1 MSESIHGHEVMEM
14 MVASGKSY
22 TKASLEHEIIEK
34 FGVDT
39 RFYTCSAENMTAHEL
54 VDFLE
59 SRNKFI
65 GDGERFSTDSEKIC
79 DH

>member
-1 MSESIHGHEVMEM
+1 MSESIHGHEVIEM

-22 TKASLEHEIIEK
+22 TRESLDAEIIEK
-34 FGVDT
+34 FGPDAQ
-39 RFYTCSAENMTAHEL
+39 FHTCSVENMTAKEL

-59 SRNKFI
+59 ARDKFI
-65 GDGERFSTDSEKIC
+65 TAGEGFSTDPDKIC